1 MVNSIKGE
9 LQELLVEKALL
20 QGSSSSP
27 VAKTPKSGSDRLAS
41 ALATNLADSSG
52 KIGDKSRKYQDT
64 GIPPA
69 TQSTRLGRGKSTYDV
84 RSSSNSSIE
93 AYKSLTASLNT
104 GVIKWLDSRGTALTM
119 NLKSG
124 ESFRGDRYNVD
135 PPSKQTPTTFLKVTA
150 YEDA

>member
-1 MVNSIKGE
+1 MVNSIQAE
-9 LQELLVEKALL
+9 LKQLMVEKAILE
-20 QGSSSSP
+20 GSSSP
-27 VAKTPKSGSDRLAS
+27 TVTQKPKSGSERLAS
-41 ALATNLADSSG
+41 ALATNLAGDSG
-52 KIGDKSRKYQDT
+52 RIGDKSRKYQDT

-84 RSSSNSSIE
+84 RNSSSSSIE
-93 AYKSLTASLNT
+93 AYNSLTASLNT

>member
-9 LQELLVEKALL
+9 LQQLLVEKALV
-20 QGSSSSP
+20 QGSSSP
-27 VAKTPKSGSDRLAS
+27 TVTQKPKSGSERLAS
-41 ALATNLADSSG
+41 ALATNLAGDSG
-52 KIGDKSRKYQDT
+52 MIGDKSRKYQDT

-69 TQSTRLGRGKSTYDV
+69 TQSTRLGRGASTYNV
-84 RSSSNSSIE
+84 RSDSPSSIQ
-93 AYKSLTASLNT
+93 AYNSLTASLNT

-124 ESFRGDRYNVD
+124 ESFKSDRYNVD
-135 PPSKQTPTTFLKVTA
+135 PPSKQSPTTFLKVTA